1 VRANEAPESEAAAL
15 LSLQDVSEKARG
27 KEMDIVALDD
37 SLQRLAEIDPRQSRI
52 VEMRFFG

>member
-1 VRANEAPESEAAAL
+1 M